1 MGRTVTLFMPVL
13 NEADGMRAILPHIKK
28 EWCQQ
33 WLIVD
38 GQSKDDTLKVAK
50 EFGCDIYVQKQKG
63 IRHAYIES
71 WPMIKGDIVITFSP
85 DGNCLPEAIPQ
96 LIEKI
101 NQGYDMVV
109 ASRYAPGASS
119 DDDDA
124 ITGFGN
130 WLFTTSINTLHGGPY
145 TDAMGIFR
153 GYRTKLFYELDLHKE
168 ESYFTEK
175 LAGTV
180 MGIEPL
186 LSVRAAKAGMRIGEI
201 PASEPKR
208 LHGTRKLQVI
218 RWGAAYMMQVFR
230 ETWFWRTQAKLL
242 AAKMSDSQTA

>member
-1 MGRTVTLFMPVL
+1 MQKKVTLFMPVL
-13 NEADGMRAILPHIKK
+13 NEAEGMRAILPLIKK
-28 EWCQQ
+28 EWCCQ

-38 GQSKDDTLKVAK
+38 GNSTDDTVKVAR
-50 EFGCDIYVQKQKG
+50 EFGCDVYVQKKKG

-71 WPMIKGDIVITFSP
+71 FPLIKGDLVITFSP
-85 DGNCLPEAIPQ
+85 DGNCLPEAIPT
-96 LIEKI
+96 LIEKLS
-101 NQGYDMVV
+101 QGYDMVV

-130 WLFTTSINTLHGGPY
+130 WMFTTGINLLHGGSY

-153 GYRTKLFYELDLHKE
+153 GYRTKIFYELDLDKE

-186 LSVRAAKAGMRIGEI
+186 LSVRAAKAGMRVGEI
-201 PASEPKR
+201 PASESKR
-208 LHGTRKLQVI
+208 LGGVRKLQVI
-218 RWGAAYMMQVFR
+218 RWGAAYLMQVFR
-230 ETWFWRTQAKLL
+230 EVYFWRTKAKRL
-242 AAKMSDSQTA
+242 STQTKAQQL